1 MSLELEEEKISRN
14 RSIVINFQNITNVD
28 ILTQN
33 QNAINLVYKNCKS
46 TYQITPLTK

>member
-14 RSIVINFQNITNVD
+14 RSIVINFQNIINVD

-33 QNAINLVYKNCKS
+33 QNTIFFVYKNFRS
-46 TYQITPLTK
+46 TYQITPP